1 MQPHNKGRFK
11 MLYTFIKGFRWYYV
25 LAIIFTMLAIVFNYL
40 MPQVIRLIVDVIS
53 GAKELNMPKFI
64 LDYINRQ
71 GGSEFIKDNLLL
83 SAGASLLLAVLSG
96 VFTFLY
102 RYCMAKASEGTVRKL
117 RNHLFDHI
125 QKLPYSWHVKNQT
138 GDIIQR
144 CTSDV
149 ETIKNFLS
157 IQFIEMVRT
166 VFLVTFSLTLM
177 FMMNVRLSLIATAF
191 IPVVVAYSAIFF
203 KKIADRFK
211 YADEAEGA
219 LSAMVQENFTGVRVV
234 RAFGRQAYEIEN
246 FDTKNDYFANYW
258 IKLGYLLSKYWG
270 IGDLVSGLQVMLIII
285 LGAIEAANGVITLGE
300 FLVFVF
306 YNAMLVWPVRQFG
319 RILSEM
325 SKTSVSLS
333 RIKEIVSEEQEN
345 DNPGAIAP
353 DMNKDIEFKNVT
365 FDYEGQK
372 PVLKNISFKIK
383 AGTTF
388 GILGG
393 TGSGKSTIMY
403 LLDRLYG
410 LPEGKGSIEIGGVDI
425 RNIKLEYLRS
435 NIGFVLQEPFL
446 FSKTIQQNIDAF
458 KGTNS
463 IEEIRHFAEVAA
475 VDDAIMGFS
484 KGYDTIVG
492 ERGVTLSGGQKQRVA
507 IARMLM
513 QHSPIMIFDDS
524 LSAVDS
530 ETDAKIRGSLKENT
544 SNSTVILVSHRI
556 TTLMNADV
564 ILVLEDGQISEMG
577 THKELLE
584 NENGIYRKIY
594 DIQSSLETELL
605 EPGQNALA
613 GGGN

>member
-177 FMMNVRLSLIATAF
+177 FMMNVKLSLIATAF

-333 RIKEIVSEEQEN
+333 RIKEIVSEDQEN

-403 LLDRLYG
+403 LLDRLYK

-425 RNIKLEYLRS
+425 RNIKLEHLRS

-463 IEEIRHFAEVAA
+463 LEEIRHFAEVAA

-605 EPGQNALA
+605 EPGQNAPA

>member
-1 MQPHNKGRFK
+1 MQPSNKGRIK
-11 MLYTFIKGFRWYYV
+11 MLYSFIKGFRWLYV
-25 LAIIFTMLAIVFNYL
+25 LAIVFTMLAIVFNYL
-40 MPQVIRLIVDVIS
+40 MPQVIKIIVDSVIDN
-53 GAKELNMPKFI
+53 KELQLPGLI
-64 LDYINRQ
+64 LDYVNSH
-71 GGSEFIKDNLLL
+71 GGRELLKNNLLL
-83 SAGASLLLAVLSG
+83 CALSALVLAVLSG

-102 RYCMAKASEGTVRKL
+102 RYCMAKASEGTIRKL

-149 ETIKNFLS
+149 ETIKNFVAN
-157 IQFIEMVRT
+157 QFIEMART
-166 VFLVTFSLTLM
+166 VFLIAFSLTLM
-177 FMMNVRLSLIATAF
+177 FMMNVKLSLIALAF
-191 IPVVVAYSAIFF
+191 MPVVLAYSAIFY

-246 FDTKNDYFANYW
+246 FDVKNNYFANYW
-258 IKLGYLLSKYWG
+258 IKLGHLLSLYWG
-270 IGDLVSGLQVMLIII
+270 IGDLFSGLQVMLIIVF
-285 LGAIEAANGVITLGE
+285 GAIDTAQGIITFGE
-300 FLVFVF
+300 FLVFIF
-306 YNAMLVWPVRQFG
+306 YNSMLVWPVRQFG

-333 RIKEIVSEEQEN
+333 RVKEIISEEQEK
-345 DNPGAIAP
+345 DCAGAITA
-353 DMNKDIEFKNVT
+353 DMDRDIEFRNVT
-365 FDYEGQK
+365 FDYGSQK
-372 PVLKNISFKIK
+372 PVLKDLSFKIK

-393 TGSGKSTIMY
+393 TGSGKSTVMY
-403 LLDRLYG
+403 LLDRLYE
-410 LPEGKGSIEIGGVDI
+410 LPENSGAIEIGGVDI
-425 RNIKLEYLRS
+425 RKIKLEHLRS

-446 FSKTIQQNIDAF
+446 FSKTIQENIDAF
-458 KGTNS
+458 GHTNDL
-463 IEEIRHFAEVAA
+463 ELIRHFAGVAA

-484 KGYDTIVG
+484 KGYGTIVG

-513 QHSPIMIFDDS
+513 QRSPIMIFDDS

-530 ETDAKIRGSLKENT
+530 ETDAKIRAALKENT
-544 SNSTVILVSHRI
+544 AQSTVVLVSHRI

-564 ILVLEDGQISEMG
+564 IMVLDEGRIAEMG
-577 THKELLE
+577 SHNQLLA
-584 NENGIYRKIY
+584 NENGIYKKIY
-594 DIQSSLETELL
+594 DIQSSLETELSVTN
-605 EPGQNALA
+605 QTAA
-613 GGGN
+613 DR

>member
-177 FMMNVRLSLIATAF
+177 FMMNVKLSLIATAF

-403 LLDRLYG
+403 LLDRLYK

-425 RNIKLEYLRS
+425 RNIKLEHLRS

-463 IEEIRHFAEVAA
+463 LEEIRHFAEVAA

-605 EPGQNALA
+605 EPGQNAPA